1 MLQALGA
8 ELHKY
13 SAEVTVHLKSVVE
26 ESKAV
31 ETSSNQHLDAVMQA
45 VCEMQA
51 AALDHSGKARDVIA
65 EGVATSSAQLEG
77 IKQASGLNGQEV
89 GSTVSAC
96 EAAVKTRMA
105 SLQHQVAMSEEAL
118 TKWSAAAFSKL
129 HDTSSQLS
137 KMLEEHLGATE
148 ADKTSSEAH
157 LTETAGI
164 LSVQRASLDAMAADL
179 TAQRALQ
186 LEMSEALTKM
196 AQECVA
202 TSSAHVE
209 SARRYAE
216 E

>member
-1 MLQALGA
+1 
-8 ELHKY
+8 
-13 SAEVTVHLKSVVE
+13 
-26 ESKAV
+26 
-31 ETSSNQHLDAVMQA
+31 
-45 VCEMQA
+45 
-51 AALDHSGKARDVIA
+51 
-65 EGVATSSAQLEG
+65 
-77 IKQASGLNGQEV
+77 
-89 GSTVSAC
+89 
-96 EAAVKTRMA
+96 
-105 SLQHQVAMSEEAL
+105 MSEEAL
-118 TKWSAAAFSKL
+118 TKWSAAASSKL